1 MLVILPTQKAKIR
14 RIKGKV
20 FEKPWTNSSGNPIS
34 KKQNKKPTHYSW
46 APVAHFYNPSYSG
59 GRDQEDPDLKPACAS
74 SL

>member
-34 KKQNKKPTHYSW
+34 KKKKRTITNK
-46 APVAHFYNPSYSG
+46 AG
-59 GRDQEDPDLKPACAS
+59 
-74 SL
+74 